1 MMASMLAAR
10 YDTSG
15 PEMGAVRI
23 VEMDVPEPGEGEVLV
38 RVAVSGVNPTDW
50 KSRTTGG
57 LTTGGLPWVVPNQ
70 DGAGILEATGPGVDH
85 DRVGELVWL
94 YECQWQRAMGSAA
107 QWIVLPEHQAV
118 PLPERTS
125 LDVGA
130 GLGIPAM
137 TAHRTL
143 FEEGPIDGDTV
154 LVQGGAG
161 AVGHA
166 TIQLAARAGGRVAAT
181 VSSPE
186 KAQLATEAGAEL
198 VVNYREEDVVAR
210 LREWAPDGVD
220 RIVEVAIAA
229 NLATDGA
236 VLAPYGTIATYG
248 APDGPLEVSRDL
260 IAKNARIDFVLVY
273 TMPDEAKRAAVAD
286 ITHSLEEDALR
297 PLPVQRFPLEETQ
310 AAHEA
315 VEGGFVGKVLIDVP
329 QEDAP

>member
-1 MMASMLAAR
+1 MMPPMLAAR

-15 PEMGAVRI
+15 PDKGAISI
-23 VEMDVPEPGEGEVLV
+23 VEMDVPEPGAGEVLV

-50 KSRTTGG
+50 KSRTGGG
-57 LTTGGLPWVVPNQ
+57 LTTGGMEWVVPNQ
-70 DGAGILEATGPGVDH
+70 DGAGVLEATGPGVDH

-94 YECQWQRAMGSAA
+94 YECQWQRPMGSAA

-125 LDVGA
+125 LEHGA

-166 TIQLAARAGGRVAAT
+166 AIQLAVRAGARVAAT
-181 VSSPE
+181 VSSAE
-186 KAQLATEAGAEL
+186 KAQLAEQAGAAL

-220 RIVEVAIAA
+220 RVVEVAIAA

-236 VLAPYGTIATYG
+236 VLAPYGTIASYG
-248 APDGPLEVSRDL
+248 APDGPLELSLDL

-273 TMPDEAKRAAVAD
+273 TMPDEAKRAAVTD
-286 ITHSLEEDALR
+286 ITHALEADALR
-297 PLPVQRFPLEETQ
+297 PLPAQRFPLEETQ

-329 QEDAP
+329 QDDA